1 MDIAQTQIVRI
12 KSEVSLLI
20 LKYLGIIAEKMMD
33 LAIDTSRGVILIN
46 LLSELVLLNLLNEL
60 SGVFVSRSRLIPSHG
75 GCLYCD

>member
-1 MDIAQTQIVRI
+1 MIRQGNILDMAQTQILHI

-20 LKYLGIIAEKMMD
+20 LKYPGIIAKKMMD

-60 SGVFVSRSRLIPSHG
+60 SGVFVS
-75 GCLYCD
+75 